1 MSDGYETAE
10 ARRGAWE
17 NRMSRRERKKL
28 ETRRRI
34 LDAALRLMADKPYDQ
49 VRIEDIC
56 TEADVANATF
66 FLHFPNKSALVL
78 AYNEDVAAKV
88 EEKLASDGLDASGR
102 LQTLLKVYLAEWGT
116 HSHLM
121 RQIVLELI
129 SQPASGATFNEVSP
143 GLLALVG
150 DIVRD
155 GQKSGEFSKK
165 IGPETAALALIAA
178 WNALAI
184 TWAKTGD
191 TKHTAEAHWQTL
203 EVFLN
208 GLRVRDGLSRQ

>member
-10 ARRGAWE
+10 TRRRVWE

-56 TEADVANATF
+56 GEADVANATF

-88 EEKLASDGLDASGR
+88 EEKLASDGLNASTR

-143 GLLALVG
+143 GLLVLVS
-150 DIVRD
+150 DIIRD
-155 GQKSGEFSKK
+155 GQKSGEFSSK
-165 IGPETAALALIAA
+165 IEPETAALALIAA

-191 TKHTAEAHWQTL
+191 TKRTAEAHWQTL
-203 EVFLN
+203 DLFLN
-208 GLRVRDGLSRQ
+208 GLRMRDGLSRQ

>member
-10 ARRGAWE
+10 TRRRVWE

-56 TEADVANATF
+56 GEADVANATF

-88 EEKLASDGLDASGR
+88 EEKLASDGLNASTR

-116 HSHLM
+116 HSHQM

-143 GLLALVG
+143 GLLVLVS
-150 DIVRD
+150 DIIRD
-155 GQKSGEFSKK
+155 GQKSGEFSSK
-165 IGPETAALALIAA
+165 IEPETAALALIAA

-191 TKHTAEAHWQTL
+191 TKRTAEAHWQTL
-203 EVFLN
+203 DLFLN
-208 GLRVRDGLSRQ
+208 GLRMRDGLSRQ